1 MSRNLPMEKLINF
14 RLFLFLAV
22 SLALGICSAYSF
34 ILQKIGLGIAIIVF
48 FILLLLI
55 YLLFFTAKEKRIKSI
70 IFISIFA
77 TIFGIGASV
86 FSLQIANY
94 NAVNLGDHYYE
105 MEGVIAEEH
114 ITDYG
119 AKYILKDVKVN
130 GNVKGTLN
138 YKVELYVY
146 GAPTY
151 KLGDV
156 IAFSEYLFDKDLY
169 YEGRFSSYSIADKVK
184 YRVTIYDTDI
194 KLVSSSPNLFEK
206 TNLMIKENLSK
217 GLSEKTFPVAYAMLT
232 GNSDYM
238 DLDVLNSYRRAG
250 VAHIFAVSGLHIG
263 FIAAIL
269 NFVFN
274 KMRLN
279 RVVKAVLV
287 TLALLFYSGVC
298 GFSASSLRATV
309 MAAVLLFAAIK
320 GEKYDGVSA
329 VAVAAFLI
337 LLFNPAELFCVGFQ
351 LSFTVVFGI
360 LILGKPLSKIFKFLP
375 RKIAE
380 SIGTVISAQLFGGL
394 ICIATFGTTSLISI
408 IANLIFIPVV
418 SVIFTAALI
427 AVILSEIIGLHSIL
441 FFLIDLAF
449 RVINLLI
456 KH

>member
-77 TIFGIGASV
+77 TLFGIGASV

-156 IAFSEYLFDKDLY
+156 IAFGEYLFDKDLY

-287 TLALLFYSGVC
+287 ALALLFYSGVC

-337 LLFNPAELFCVGFQ
+337 LLFNPAELFCVGF
-351 LSFTVVFGI
+351 
-360 LILGKPLSKIFKFLP
+360 
-375 RKIAE
+375 
-380 SIGTVISAQLFGGL
+380 
-394 ICIATFGTTSLISI
+394 
-408 IANLIFIPVV
+408 
-418 SVIFTAALI
+418 
-427 AVILSEIIGLHSIL
+427 
-441 FFLIDLAF
+441 
-449 RVINLLI
+449 
-456 KH
+456 